1 MIAPVEIKSRLAE
14 VNERIRNA
22 LISAGRA
29 DAPVTLVAVTKT
41 FPAEYAT
48 AAIECGVTDIG
59 ESKVQESEAKKPLV
73 RGSVRWHLIGHLQTN
88 KVRKALEIYDL
99 IQSVDS
105 YKLAR
110 EISRQASQPVEI
122 LVQVNTSGEDS
133 KYGLEPS
140 AAREEILRISELEHV
155 RVMGLMT
162 IGPYVED
169 ESAIRKSFRELRR
182 MFEDLVKFES
192 DKLKMAH
199 LSMGMSGDFELALA
213 EGANMLRV
221 GSSIFGPR
229 G

>member
-1 MIAPVEIKSRLAE
+1 MIVPVDIKKRLAE

-22 LISAGRA
+22 LISAGRQ

-41 FPAEYAT
+41 FPAEYVT
-48 AAIECGVTDIG
+48 TAIECGVTDIG
-59 ESKVQESEAKKPLV
+59 ESKVQDSAAKKPLV
-73 RGSVRWHLIGHLQTN
+73 RGRANWHLIGHLQTN

-110 EISRQASQPVEI
+110 EISNRTEREIEI

-133 KYGLEPS
+133 KFGLEPPL
-140 AAREEILRISELEHV
+140 AQEETLRIAELEHI

-162 IGPYVED
+162 IGPYVAD
-169 ESAIRKSFRELRR
+169 ETAIRKSFGELRR
-182 MFEDLVKFES
+182 MFEDLKKFEN

-199 LSMGMSGDFELALA
+199 LSMGMSGDFELALS